1 MTILL
6 RRLVLLSAIAL
17 KATTCE
23 FAVEEGSMA
32 WVGAM
37 EGVVSRY
44 ATLRN
49 ALDEASVRELRTI
62 LSRVKFDEELD
73 SVDDMPAFELYLF
86 KAGLRRRLSAADVR
100 ANAVDA
106 FGLALD
112 AISSFV
118 NERFSACGG
127 RCAPC
132 ASLVR
137 RYRAEERT
145 RHPTHFDHDA
155 FVTVVVSLSDPADY
169 DGGLYFETNTG
180 SRRFADLALGDA
192 VVHRSDLF
200 HGVDVTRGKR
210 WSLIVWFEDSP
221 ACDAD
226 SKAWSAGADDALSL
240 FLHSYRVSSSAER
253 ASLLNRSAALGFGRA
268 ATQLGVAYVIGD
280 GVEVDRAA
288 AEALFLEAAAR
299 ADEADLEPEQNLGQL
314 RLDEGRV
321 EDAVRHFEVAAA
333 AGNREAHHNLG
344 TASARGVGG
353 RPRDDRVAIRHFL
366 EARLPQSL
374 NAASK
379 AFARLGDDE
388 AADAWL
394 RRAAML
400 GSEPAK
406 RRLAAAEGE
415 L

>member
-1 MTILL
+1 MSL
-6 RRLVLLSAIAL
+6 RRLLLLSAIAL
-17 KATTCE
+17 KAHE

-44 ATLRN
+44 
-49 ALDEASVRELRTI
+49 
-62 LSRVKFDEELD
+62 
-73 SVDDMPAFELYLF
+73 
-86 KAGLRRRLSAADVR
+86 
-100 ANAVDA
+100 
-106 FGLALD
+106 
-112 AISSFV
+112 V

-180 SRRFADLALGDA
+180 ARRFADLALGDA
-192 VVHRSDLF
+192 VVHQSDLF

-226 SKAWSAGADDALSL
+226 SKQWSAGADDALSL
-240 FLHSYRVSSSAER
+240 FLHSYRVSSRAER
-253 ASLLNRSAALGFGRA
+253 ASLLKRSAALGFGRA
-268 ATQLGVAYVIGD
+268 ATQLGVAHVLGD

-288 AEALFLEAAAR
+288 AEALFVEAAGR
-299 ADEADLEPEQNLGQL
+299 ADEADLEPELNLGQL
-314 RLDEGRV
+314 RLDQGRV
-321 EDAVRHFEVAAA
+321 EEAVRHFEVAAA
-333 AGNREAHHNLG
+333 ASNREAHHNLG
-344 TASARGVGG
+344 HASARGVGG
-353 RPRDDRVAIRHFL
+353 RPKDDRVAIRHFL

-379 AFARLGDDE
+379 AFAPRRRRGRGRVAPACGGARQRARE
-388 AADAWL
+388 ATAPPP
-394 RRAAML
+394 RASSSP
-400 GSEPAK
+400 G
-406 RRLAAAEGE
+406 RF
-415 L
+415 

>member
-1 MTILL
+1 MSL
-6 RRLVLLSAIAL
+6 RRLLLLSAIAL
-17 KATTCE
+17 KAHE

-49 ALDEASVRELRTI
+49 ALDETSVQKLRTI
-62 LSRVKFDEELD
+62 LSRVKFDEALD

-86 KAGLRRRLSAADVR
+86 KAGPRRRLGAADVR

-106 FGLALD
+106 FGPALD
-112 AISSFV
+112 AISSYV

-180 SRRFADLALGDA
+180 ARRFADLALGDA
-192 VVHRSDLF
+192 VVHQSDLF

-226 SKAWSAGADDALSL
+226 SKQWSAGADDALSL
-240 FLHSYRVSSSAER
+240 FLHSYRVSSRAER
-253 ASLLNRSAALGFGRA
+253 ASLLKRSAALGFGRA
-268 ATQLGVAYVIGD
+268 ATQLGVAH
-280 GVEVDRAA
+280 
-288 AEALFLEAAAR
+288 
-299 ADEADLEPEQNLGQL
+299 
-314 RLDEGRV
+314 GRV
-321 EDAVRHFEVAAA
+321 EEAVRHFEVAAA
-333 AGNREAHHNLG
+333 ASNREAHHNLG
-344 TASARGVGG
+344 HASARGVGG
-353 RPRDDRVAIRHFL
+353 RPKDDRVAIRHFL

-388 AADAWL
+388 AADAWH
-394 RRAAML
+394 RRAAAL